1 MSVFVALWKRE
12 IIKFVRDRSRLIGAL
27 AQPLVFWMLLGLGF
41 QRSFNFPSETE
52 ASVAYLEYLFPG
64 IVALM
69 ILFTAIFSTIS
80 IVEERKTGFLQ
91 AALIAPVS
99 RISFVVGTTF
109 GGTTLSLIQAGLLL
123 LLLPVLGIVPSPAGL
138 LLFVVITV
146 LTGMAFTALGVAIAW
161 IMEST
166 RGFHAIMNLFLLPLW
181 LLSGSFFSQRRRFHC
196 LAMDYCLQSCLV
208 RRERPPHCTVLPAAG
223 RSRTP
228 TVAYLSIGHY
238 VVCDADRWRC
248 GLDPSPADILTQV
261 ECYA

>member
-1 MSVFVALWKRE
+1 MSVFAALWKRE
-12 IIKFVRDRSRLIGAL
+12 VIKFVRDRSRLIGAL

-41 QRSFNFPSETE
+41 QRSFNFPSETA

-64 IVALM
+64 IIALM

-99 RISFVVGTTF
+99 RISFVIGTTF

-123 LLLPVLGIVPSPAGL
+123 LLLPVLGIIPSPAGL
-138 LLFVVITV
+138 LLFIAITV

-161 IMEST
+161 IMETT

-181 LLSGSFFSQRRRFHC
+181 LLSGSFFPREGASSILQWIITFNPVSYAVSALRTALYFPQPALAELQPWPICLLVTALFAGLMIGIAAWVLRRPLF
-196 LAMDYCLQSCLV
+196 
-208 RRERPPHCTVLPAAG
+208 
-223 RSRTP
+223 
-228 TVAYLSIGHY
+228 
-238 VVCDADRWRC
+238 
-248 GLDPSPADILTQV
+248 
-261 ECYA
+261 